1 MKDMI
6 ISIPTDVFLCSA
18 AISYNGPFTGPY
30 RKNLL
35 DYWTTLIH
43 AKDLPLSQDFQI
55 IKTLG
60 DPLVI
65 RDWIIDGLP
74 SDTTSLQNAIFA
86 VEGNRW
92 PLLIDP
98 QSQATKWMLNKLSK
112 DSKKVTKLT
121 NSSFQQD
128 MKSSIKNGVPVLIFD
143 IQNTLPAVLDSVFGK

>member
-1 MKDMI
+1 MKDI
-6 ISIPTDVFLCSA
+6 VICVPTDVFLCSA

-43 AKDLPLSQDFQI
+43 AKDLPLSEDFQV

-74 SDTTSLQNAIFA
+74 SDTTSL
-86 VEGNRW
+86 
-92 PLLIDP
+92 
-98 QSQATKWMLNKLSK
+98 
-112 DSKKVTKLT
+112 
-121 NSSFQQD
+121 
-128 MKSSIKNGVPVLIFD
+128 
-143 IQNTLPAVLDSVFGK
+143 

>member
-1 MKDMI
+1 M
-6 ISIPTDVFLCSA
+6 
-18 AISYNGPFTGPY
+18 
-30 RKNLL
+30 
-35 DYWTTLIH
+35 
-43 AKDLPLSQDFQI
+43 
-55 IKTLG
+55 
-60 DPLVI
+60 VI

-74 SDTTSLQNAIFA
+74 SDTTSLENAIFA

-112 DSKKVTKLT
+112 DNKKVTKLT

-143 IQNTLPAVLDSVFGK
+143 I